1 MDRIYLYLNALKQ
14 AALAGDAE
22 SQWLLAKYHQQNYSF
37 ASPREGVLA
46 IWGNDHYEGERSN
59 LANASKSRHALAQ
72 REWGRQL
79 FFGNPFEK
87 PRRGYGLKLWLSGFL
102 GSLGHKTPPLNER
115 LLALAPSE
123 PGTKGKLLN
132 RLGRLKL
139 LHKFSEKEGAA
150 SGFRINYQD
159 PNQCSIVLE
168 QLAHPIGQS
177 VTNAAESLATS
188 ALYSLLLA
196 GVSLNPEAIT
206 WYEVYPTAEHGE
218 LARSL
223 HKVSFDWDGRVY
235 SKPRWNHVSI
245 AAVPFDLTDIL
256 AVKKNG

>member
-22 SQWLLAKYHQQNYSF
+22 SQWLLAKYHKQNYSF
-37 ASPREGVLA
+37 ASPREGVLE
-46 IWGNDHYEGERSN
+46 IWGNDHYEAERNN
-59 LANASKSRHALAQ
+59 LAKASQARHALAQ

-79 FFGNPFEK
+79 FFGNPAEK
-87 PRRGYGLKLWLSGFL
+87 PQRAYGLKLLLSGFL
-102 GSLGHKTPPLNER
+102 GSFIHRMPPLNER
-115 LLALAPSE
+115 LLALAPRD
-123 PGTKGKLLN
+123 PGIKEKLLN
-132 RLGRLKL
+132 HPGRLKL
-139 LHKFSEKEGAA
+139 PHKFSEKEGAA
-150 SGFRINYQD
+150 SGFRINYQA

-206 WYEVYPTAEHGE
+206 WYEVYPTDAHYESE
-218 LARSL
+218 NSL
-223 HKVSFDWDGRVY
+223 RKVSFDWDGRAY
-235 SKPRWNHVSI
+235 SKPRWSHVSI